1 MQLFSTCKF
10 VNTYVVGSGGGGGG
24 GGGGAKS
31 GVKRVRV

>member
-24 GGGGAKS
+24 GGGAKS